1 MTSSVLPR
9 GAAAILQPYGEPQ
22 LHTDGELLQLTFA
35 PDGSLWTV
43 EEPGVLRRWDVRTGR
58 QTEWHA
64 LSDLETL
71 WGFSPDARV
80 LASASDDLTVWDTS
94 SGNALTSV
102 PQESW
107 VTALAFGP

>member
-1 MTSSVLPR
+1 MTTSVLLH
-9 GAAAILQPYGEPQ
+9 GAAILQRFGEPQ

-43 EEPGVLRRWDVRTGR
+43 EEPGVLRRWDVPTGQQR
-58 QTEWHA
+58 EWHA

-71 WGFSPDARV
+71 WAFSPDARV

-94 SGNALTSV
+94 SGQALTTV
-102 PQESW
+102 PQDS
-107 VTALAFGP
+107 